1 MEWLTRE
8 VSLAFTFGI
17 IVGVAL
23 AALIT
28 EMISKY
34 NAKNKNQERA
44 EQKIESTQRNIG
56 NRICNA
62 LNDAAEQN
70 QEIRLRARTMFCNS
84 GEVYRVY
91 MSFALSNADLFLVD
105 IDPRQPVPITVFFNK
120 SKAQKFYGIT
130 EDQLKVLI
138 QELQFFVANYSLR
151 RQVWR
156 TK

>member
-1 MEWLTRE
+1 MSEWLKF
-8 VSLAFTFGI
+8 VISFTIG
-17 IVGVAL
+17 AL
-23 AALIT
+23 AV
-28 EMISKY
+28 Y
-34 NAKNKNQERA
+34 AKEIFVKWFFKEYGKHLQREERV

-70 QEIRLRARTMFCNS
+70 QEIRLRARTMFCNN

-91 MSFALSNADLFLVD
+91 VSFALSNADLFLVD
-105 IDPRQPVPITVFFNK
+105 IDPRKSVPIVVFFNK
-120 SKAQKFYGIT
+120 SKVEKFYGIT
-130 EDQLKVLI
+130 EDQLKALI